1 MSNTIP
7 LPEASHTTP
16 VKFGCDG
23 LWYRSDQMHTHAA
36 AVSAQDNAALLDQ
49 IQSLKD
55 DNQKLAFEV
64 LQMRK
69 GNATL
74 REALRHYESAMH
86 RVARRC

>member
-1 MSNTIP
+1 MSNVP
-7 LPEASHTTP
+7 LPKVDYDAGWHRQYTT
-16 VKFGCDG
+16 
-23 LWYRSDQMHTHAA
+23 DQMHAHAA

-64 LQMRK
+64 LRMRK
-69 GNATL
+69 DNAAL